1 MLFIYLKRN
10 FSSIFQKRFKRAV
23 IILNKNT
30 TYKDLC
36 DSVFPK
42 IKDYGFA
49 GIDED
54 EAYDIIQDYLKPAI
68 LMFSGCNQDLDDRD
82 DLLKT
87 FNFQLTSRNFEILS
101 NYMVICY
108 LDSNFIRTGEM
119 LQAHISSTAFHKYDN
134 KDVLGKVKE
143 VREMYKKENDQL
155 MINLSYPQS
164 PIFNSVL
171 KRGR

>member
-1 MLFIYLKRN
+1 MD
-10 FSSIFQKRFKRAV
+10 
-23 IILNKNT
+23 KNT
-30 TYKDLC
+30 TYKNLC
-36 DSVFPK
+36 DSVFSK
-42 IKDYGFA
+42 IRDYGFA

-68 LMFSGCNQDLDDRD
+68 LMFSGCSQDLDDRD

-87 FNFQLTSRNFEILS
+87 FNFQLTDRNFEILS
-101 NYMVICY
+101 NYMAICY

-119 LQAHISSTAFHKYDN
+119 LQAHISSTDFHKYDN

-155 MINLSYPQS
+155 MINLSYPKS
-164 PIFNSVL
+164 PIFDSVL